1 MKKLLMCLA
10 LGAFTANGYGAEH
23 PLVWPQFR
31 GPNGSGVAE
40 DQKPPLEIGPEK
52 NLKWKAPVPSGL
64 SSLIVAGDK
73 LVTTAFEG
81 GKLYTIAYD
90 RTDGR
95 EVWRTE
101 APATRLEAFHKTEGS
116 PAASTPAT
124 DGKRIV
130 SYFGSCGLFCYDL
143 SGKEL
148 WKVEMSPA
156 ELLGEFGS
164 GVSPIIAEDMVVLVR
179 DQKKNSKIYCF
190 DLATGVIRWEHI
202 RQSPVSYCTPI
213 VWKTS
218 EGRQIVAAG
227 HARIV
232 GYDWRTGIEK
242 WSAGNV
248 PSGCCSSPVT
258 AGNILFF
265 AGGSPG
271 ESDHTEQ
278 MPSFDSM
285 LKDLDKDQ
293 DGSLSRDEAEKAFEG
308 FFDNQDANKDGRITR
323 DEWEAIS
330 KLYSEGKNSAFALR
344 PGGSGDVTE
353 SHLLWKQTKGLPYVP
368 SAIAYRG
375 EYIMVKD
382 GGIVTAYD
390 QKTGERTY
398 QGRAAQSGTY
408 YASPVAANGHIYL
421 TSLEGALTVLKV
433 NAGKLLVVANAKL
446 GERTAA
452 TPAIADDTLFIRTA
466 QHIYAFAEPKQ

>member
-1 MKKLLMCLA
+1 MKKLFICLA
-10 LGAFTANGYGAEH
+10 LGAFTAIGHCSEQ
-23 PLVWPQFR
+23 PLDWPQFR

-40 DQKPPLEIGPEK
+40 DQKPPLEFGPEK
-52 NLKWKAPVPSGL
+52 NLKWKVPVPGGL
-64 SSLIVAGDK
+64 SSPIVAGDN
-73 LVTTAFEG
+73 LVMTAFDS

-101 APATRLEAFHKTEGS
+101 APAKRLEAFHKTEGS

-124 DGKRIV
+124 DGKQIV

-143 SGKEL
+143 TGKEL
-148 WKVEMSPA
+148 WKVEMPPA
-156 ELLGEFGS
+156 ELFGEFGS
-164 GVSPIIAEDMVVLVR
+164 GVSPIIAEDMVILVR
-179 DQKKNSKIYCF
+179 DQKKNSKIYSF
-190 DLATGVIRWEHI
+190 DLATGVIRWEHN
-202 RQSPVSYCTPI
+202 RKSPVSYCTPI

-218 EGRQIVAAG
+218 EGQQIVAAG

-232 GYDWRTGIEK
+232 GYDLKTGTEK

-248 PSGCCSSPVT
+248 PSGCCSSQVT
-258 AGNILFF
+258 AENSLFF

-271 ESDHTEQ
+271 ESEATEPQ

-285 LKDLDKDQ
+285 LKDLDKDK
-293 DGSLSRDEAEKAFEG
+293 DGALSRDEAEKAFEG
-308 FFDNQDANKDGRITR
+308 FFDNQDADKDGRITR

-353 SHLLWKQTKGLPYVP
+353 THVLWKQSKGLPYVP
-368 SAIAYRG
+368 SAIVYRG
-375 EYIMVKD
+375 NYIMVKD

-390 QKTGERTY
+390 ATTGERKF
-398 QGRAAQSGTY
+398 QERAAQPGTY
-408 YASPVAANGHIYL
+408 YASPVAANGHVYL
-421 TSLEGALTVLKV
+421 ASLDGALTVLKV
-433 NAGKLLVVANAKL
+433 DAGKLVVVASTKL

-452 TPAIADDTLFIRTA
+452 TPAIADDTLFIRTE
-466 QHIYAFAEPKQ
+466 QHLYAFAERK